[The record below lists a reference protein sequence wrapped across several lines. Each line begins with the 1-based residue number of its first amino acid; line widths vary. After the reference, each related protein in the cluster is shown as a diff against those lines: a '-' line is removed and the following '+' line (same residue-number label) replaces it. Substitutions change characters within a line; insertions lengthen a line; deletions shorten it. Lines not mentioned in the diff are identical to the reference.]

1 MVVERTALETM
12 EKESQ
17 RESAEVARV
26 VCVFQR
32 TERSAVGS
40 RDSAATYPTGRL
52 ACSQTLLGLGQRTQM
67 DTILQIDTLMREP
80 LRNACENIP
89 CIRSAVSAELLV

>member
-26 VCVFQR
+26 VCVFRR

-40 RDSAATYPTGRL
+40 
-52 ACSQTLLGLGQRTQM
+52 
-67 DTILQIDTLMREP
+67 
-80 LRNACENIP
+80 
-89 CIRSAVSAELLV
+89 